1 MPCMLCKSQ
10 FFHYSPILVYMRYRL
25 LVHRQIAPRK
35 PLYEECE
42 MKISWSVF
50 SLMVVIGLVAGCAS
64 HRYTV
69 VAPPEKALTSYEV
82 LEIAEFKTNLNDA
95 ESKELA
101 NRFAGRLHQAVMNY
115 RAENPSNLVYR
126 KVTLDTD
133 QTKGVLL
140 MEGTVISY
148 EEGSRAKRY
157 WIGFGSGKAYCTIQ
171 VVFVDKATGEEIS
184 RTNFDGEL
192 AMGLFGG
199 DADEAVDGVVNAF
212 IDYMRQYMSS

>member
-1 MPCMLCKSQ
+1 MPSLSMQIEYLHIAESEMKKCCAI
-10 FFHYSPILVYMRYRL
+10 ILL
-25 LVHRQIAPRK
+25 LVA
-35 PLYEECE
+35 
-42 MKISWSVF
+42 
-50 SLMVVIGLVAGCAS
+50 IGSFTGCAS

-69 VAPPEKALTSYEV
+69 VEPAGKSLTSYNI
-82 LEIAEFKTNLNDA
+82 LEIAQFKTNLNDA

-101 NRFAGRLHQAVMNY
+101 DRFAGRLYRAVMEY
-115 RAENPSNLVYR
+115 REENPTERVYQEI
-126 KVTLDTD
+126 TLDTD

-171 VVFVDKATGEEIS
+171 VVFVDKETGEEIS

-199 DADEAVDGVVNAF
+199 DADEAVDGVVEAF
-212 IDYMRQYMSS
+212 VEYMRQYMSS